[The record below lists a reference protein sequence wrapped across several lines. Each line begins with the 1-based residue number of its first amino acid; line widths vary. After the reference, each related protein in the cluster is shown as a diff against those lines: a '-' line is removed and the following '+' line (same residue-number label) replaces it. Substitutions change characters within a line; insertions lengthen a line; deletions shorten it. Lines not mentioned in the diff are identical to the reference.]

1 MSESKS
7 KYLDLS
13 IPELVAKVRSQEVT
27 AEFLVNQSLELIKA
41 NQDYHAILDVNQ
53 SAIDQA
59 KATDKAI
66 AAGETSGALLGI
78 PFVAKDNFLTKS
90 TKTTAASKI
99 LDNFQAPYQASAI
112 ERLEVAGAIMV
123 AKANLDE
130 FAHGSST
137 ENSAYGPTKNP
148 HDINKVPGGSSGGSA
163 AAVALN
169 ITPFALGTDTGG
181 SIRLPA
187 SFCGVV

>member
-7 KYLDLS
+7 EYLNLP

-59 KATDKAI
+59 KAIDKAI

-112 ERLEVAGAIMV
+112 ERLEAAGAIMV

-169 ITPFALGTDTGG
+169 IACFALGTDTGG